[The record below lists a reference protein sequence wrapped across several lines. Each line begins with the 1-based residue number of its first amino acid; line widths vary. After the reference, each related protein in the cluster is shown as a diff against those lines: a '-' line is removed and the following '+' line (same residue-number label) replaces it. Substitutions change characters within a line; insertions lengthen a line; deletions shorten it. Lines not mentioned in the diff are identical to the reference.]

1 MYILINY
8 CTFLHHLHMYV
19 CMNYLYGMELCPSSK
34 YLLWV
39 FPTISYI
46 IWSILMHFN
55 CLFWLQ
61 LTFVMRL
68 EGDIV
73 LLVQHLDKCT
83 WHEALHQTLF
93 AVHVIL
99 VDGWAFGDEDDLQSK
114 IYMNKIELL
123 SSLWPWLTSLALR
136 FNSVWSFAS
145 YEHSTRARCIWS
157 VLTCSGMDWFGLW
170 PPPALGL
177 LLFVPAPPRDPA
189 ALDLLPTSCR
199 SSGTYGVGPPKLR
212 DAERF

>member
-1 MYILINY
+1 MCVWTTCMEWSCVPPLNISCEYSQLSRIYVYI
-8 CTFLHHLHMYV
+8 
-19 CMNYLYGMELCPSSK
+19 S
-34 YLLWV
+34 
-39 FPTISYI
+39 

-73 LLVQHLDKCT
+73 LLVEHLDKCT

-99 VDGWAFGDEDDLQSK
+99 VDGWAFGDEDDLQSELD
-114 IYMNKIELL
+114 MNKIERL
-123 SSLWPWLTSLALR
+123 SFLWPWLTSLALR

-145 YEHSTRARCIWS
+145 YEHRTRARCIWS